1 MKKIICL
8 ILALV
13 LCAAV
18 FTACGKNTL
27 PEGYSESESETDFV
41 VIDVDGYGQM
51 IVELYPDIAPVTVAN
66 FKKLVAEGFYNGLI
80 FHRVISDFMIQGG
93 DPEGTGMGG
102 SDEDITGEFSL
113 NGIENPLKHEKGV
126 ISMARSGSNYEQ
138 YLSVYTYEQLAKE
151 FKKQAG
157 VDITAEEIEAD
168 VKKACN
174 SASSQFFIMH
184 KTTSSLDGNYAAFG
198 RVVYGLEVVDKI
210 AAVDTNSSDKPLED
224 VVMTSV
230 RFVNADK

>member
-18 FTACGKNTL
+18 FTACEKNTL

-51 IVELYPDIAPVTVAN
+51 IVELYPDIAPATVAN
-66 FKKLVAEGFYNGLI
+66 FKKLVSEGFYNGLI

-93 DPEGTGMGG
+93 DPDGNGTGG
-102 SDEDITGEFSL
+102 SDENITGEFSL
-113 NGIENPLKHEKGV
+113 NGFENTLKHERGV
-126 ISMARSGSNYEQ
+126 ISMARSGSSYEQ

-184 KTTSSLDGNYAAFG
+184 KTTSSLDGSYAAFG
-198 RVVYGLEVVDKI
+198 RVVYGLDVVDKI
-210 AAVDTNSSDKPLED
+210 AAVNTNSSDKPLED

-230 RFVNADK
+230 RFVNAD